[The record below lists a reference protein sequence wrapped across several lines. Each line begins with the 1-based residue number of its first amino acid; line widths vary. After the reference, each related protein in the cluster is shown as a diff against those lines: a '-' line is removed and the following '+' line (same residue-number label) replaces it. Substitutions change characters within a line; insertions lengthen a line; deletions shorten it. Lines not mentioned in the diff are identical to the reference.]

1 MTDMHESVSVAPQ
14 NVATGWVQIR
24 RLYRVCR
31 IVVHLLWGF
40 LLALLLGAFWSPY
53 RPVVLAAKQRWC
65 QRFLRILAVEL
76 TVTGTRVET
85 PVFLVSNHVSWLDIP
100 LIASQRHLY
109 FLSKAEVGN
118 WPLIG
123 MLARAVGTLFIK
135 RGSGESGRKAREI
148 ADRLALGHTV
158 LVFPEGTTT
167 DGTGLRRF
175 FPQLFDAPLMADVP
189 VQPLVVRYL
198 DDNGAPDATMAF
210 IGDDEFHHHLWAMLL
225 RHRIRVRLHFCEPLS
240 AQGTDRKGLCQAAHG
255 TVAEQLTV
263 DSGQLTARD

>member
-1 MTDMHESVSVAPQ
+1 MNDSVSVSSYVDSGLWPQ
-14 NVATGWVQIR
+14 LR
-24 RLYRVCR
+24 RLWRVAR
-31 IVVHLLWGF
+31 IVLYLLWGF
-40 LLALLLGAFWSPY
+40 VLAFFLGAFWSPY

-65 QRFLRILAVEL
+65 RHFLRILGVEL
-76 TVTGTRVET
+76 TVTGTPVDA

-109 FLSKAEVGN
+109 FLSKAEVGD

-135 RGSGESGRKAREI
+135 RGSGESSRKAGEI
-148 ADRLALGHTV
+148 ADRLKQGHTV

-175 FPQLFDAPLMADVP
+175 FPQLFDAPLIAGVP
-189 VQPLVVRYL
+189 VQPLAVRYL
-198 DDNGAPDATMAF
+198 DDSGAPDAAMAF

-225 RHRIRVRLHFCEPLS
+225 RNRIRVRLHFCEPLT
-240 AQGTDRKGLCQAAHG
+240 ANGMDRKGVCEAAREG
-255 TVAEQLTV
+255 IRKQLIIEN
-263 DSGQLTARD
+263 G